1 VGKSK
6 GGGGGG
12 GSGQIQIPNALG
24 SNNQSL
30 LYNVFNPL
38 GTYGSSFLNPLA
50 NQANWAANLATGLQ
64 TGTGWSL
71 PANGL
76 LYGNSGQIF
85 SPFTS
90 TSGAG
95 GSGTNSQLGPFLSQ
109 EQQAIQGMQAS
120 TTTGTNQLQAGTS
133 QLASDQGWANLLMG
147 KGNNML
153 NQATSGSGL
162 FPSQQA
168 QITQAEKSQQ
178 SAVQQQLANEGL
190 GSSTVNAQLQGQVKM
205 SAAAAAGQLVQG
217 NIAAA
222 NQTIGLGQ
230 SMTGL
235 AQEQQKINLAT
246 QQALYSQFSGIASLS
261 QSEQAQLW
269 SEAQQGYGT
278 LGQMMNSTLNAF
290 GYSVKTQEDVLQA
303 NETTANIQAGIASQ
317 QAQMAQQGA
326 SSMFGAL
333 GSLLG
338 SGSGGGGLLGS
349 LGGLFGGSAGGVG
362 ALGSFTGGG
371 ITGALGAGGA
381 AAGAAGGAGG
391 LISSIGSALGAL
403 FCEVARTVY
412 GVDSPD
418 WLLFRD
424 WILFRAPKPVRTL
437 YVIHAYRVSRMIKG
451 RPIVCRL
458 IRWLFNAILYV
469 DKATSQTAQRGSA
482 QPALS

>member
-1 VGKSK
+1 MGKSK

-12 GSGQIQIPNALG
+12 GSGQIQIPSALQGNNSLG
-24 SNNQSL
+24 SI
-30 LYNVFNPL
+30 VFNPL

-50 NQANWAANLATGLQ
+50 NQANWAANLATGLG
-64 TGTGWSL
+64 TGTGFQL

-120 TTTGTNQLQAGTS
+120 TITGSNQLAAGTS
-133 QLASDQGWANLLMG
+133 QLASDQGWANWLMG
-147 KGNNML
+147 KGTNML
-153 NQATSGSGL
+153 NQATTGSGL

-168 QITQAEKSQQ
+168 QITQAEQSQQ

-205 SAAAAAGQLVQG
+205 SGAAAAGQLIQG
-217 NIAAA
+217 NISAA

-230 SMTGL
+230 TMTGL

-261 QSEQAQLW
+261 QSQQAQLW

-290 GYSVKTQEDVLQA
+290 GYTVKTQEDVLNA
-303 NETTANIQAGIASQ
+303 NIASAQIQAGIASS
-317 QAQMAQQGA
+317 QAQAAQQGA

-338 SGSGGGGLLGS
+338 QGGSGGGLGGLLGS
-349 LGGLFGGSAGGVG
+349 LGGGV
-362 ALGSFTGGG
+362 GSFTGGG
-371 ITGALGAGGA
+371 ISGAASAIGADGAFTAAGAGGLGGALGGIGSA
-381 AAGAAGGAGG
+381 AGG
-391 LISSIGSALGAL
+391 LISGIGTALSALACGI
-403 FCEVARTVY
+403 ARTVY

-424 WILFRAPKPVRTL
+424 WIFFRAPKPIRFL
-437 YVIHAYRVSRMIKG
+437 YISNARRVSEAIKG
-451 RPIVCRL
+451 RKVICTL

-469 DKATSQTAQRGSA
+469 DKIFTKEA
-482 QPALS
+482 